1 MNRSSPVEMTVVLGA
16 PDGFGAVRRTV
27 SHLAAQTAR
36 AELELLLVV
45 PDPVHIDLNDPAV
58 LEATRGLGSVRVV
71 TSTRSGSGGAA
82 RAAGARAARASVVVF
97 AEDHSFPAPDW
108 AAALIAA
115 HRADWAAVGPAIRNA
130 NPGTIVSWADLF
142 IGYGPWLAPGRAG
155 VRDYLPGHN
164 SAYKRERLLEYGDS
178 LGDMMEAE
186 TVLHWDLRRRGFRL
200 YFEPAA
206 TTAHTN
212 FGLWSSWLS
221 VMRMHG
227 RLFAATRARD
237 WPLARRASFAIASP
251 LIPVVRFIR
260 TIRDVLGSG
269 TPWTLVARAAPAL
282 AVGVTMDGVGQ
293 MLGYAL
299 GVGNARQR
307 CASFEA
313 NRDRHVPNAERG
325 APAGRGVARA
335 SAA

>member
-1 MNRSSPVEMTVVLGA
+1 MKRSSPPEMTVVLGA
-16 PDGFGAVRRTV
+16 PDGFEAVRRTV
-27 SHLAAQTAR
+27 SHLAAQTVSK
-36 AELELLLVV
+36 ELELLLVV
-45 PDPVHIDLNDPAV
+45 RDSVHIDLNDPAV
-58 LEATRGLGSVRVV
+58 LDATIGLGSVRVV

-82 RAAGARAARASVVVF
+82 RAAGARAAQASVVAF

-178 LGDMMEAE
+178 LDDMMEAE
-186 TVLHWDLRRRGFRL
+186 TVLHWDLRKRGFRL

-212 FGLWSSWLS
+212 FGIWSSWFSAML
-221 VMRMHG
+221 MNG
-227 RLFAATRARD
+227 RLFAASRGLH
-237 WPLARRASFAIASP
+237 WPVARRASFAVASP
-251 LIPVVRFIR
+251 LIPVVRFVR
-260 TIRDVLGSG
+260 TIRNVLASG
-269 TPWTLVARAAPAL
+269 THWTLVARAAPAL
-282 AVGVTMDGVGQ
+282 AVGVAMDGLGQ
-293 MLGYAL
+293 MLGYAFGL
-299 GVGNARQR
+299 GNARQR

-313 NRDRHVPNAERG
+313 NRDQHVPAAERR
-325 APAGRGVARA
+325 APAVRGMAGV